1 MAKRTSKPQSNTMGN
16 VIVGALLVIL
26 SFYMMVILFKG
37 THLHPDNVA
46 TDLGFIGAYLYR
58 LIRALVG
65 QYGFFIPLG
74 CLLAGVQ
81 LIIPRFRLKRIQEGS
96 IIAFVIL
103 ILAWAHLPADLDRS
117 FSFGLSGML
126 GGLIGASASYL
137 LVKLLGSAGAHLVV
151 LALMVL
157 VIYIGSEGR
166 LAIWIRNGIRHVGPF
181 SKHFVSQLQDFIFV
195 HEDKGARKRRPRLPE
210 RRKKAPKEEKPRP
223 VASVNP
229 ARVKPLAKTADRP
242 SRAKVH
248 FEEESPTLF
257 IDNLKEFHEELI
269 EADKEEK
276 VREYIESGFADAAA
290 GQVTSKAGI
299 YHLPSM
305 DLLEEISRKGLDID
319 QEDID
324 ENAQILEQTLA
335 DFGVRGHIHE
345 ISVGPTI
352 TEYEFQPA
360 PGIKVSKITNLADD
374 LALSLAA
381 SGIRIQAP
389 IPGKAAVGIEVPN
402 RKARVVRIK
411 EVLASDAFQKAES
424 KMTVALGKD
433 ISGHS
438 MVTDLGAMPH
448 MLIAGSTGSGKS
460 VCLNALIISILYKAK
475 PHEVKFLMI
484 DPKMVELGNYNGIPH
499 LLAPVVTDP
508 KKAAATLRWAVK
520 EMEKRYERF
529 AEAGVKDM
537 KRYNAKC
544 IERQALGEFT
554 AETETMPNIVIIIDE
569 LADLMMVA
577 PADVEDAICRLAQM
591 ARAAGMHLV
600 IATQRPSVDVITG
613 IIKANIPS
621 RIAFAVSSQVD
632 SRTILDMGGAEKLLG
647 RGDMLFYPT
656 GVAKPKRI
664 QGVYVTDE
672 EIDAVVEDVKAKAS
686 PLYNEEVTQIKASPA
701 AGESEKSEGGY
712 DELVPEACRLFIE
725 NGQASISMLQR
736 HFRIGYTR
744 AARIIDELE
753 ELGYVGPYEG
763 SKPRQ
768 IKIKLDEYNEIFG
781 GKRS

>member
-1 MAKRTSKPQSNTMGN
+1 MVKRNTTKPSNTMSK
-16 VIVGALLVIL
+16 VIIGALLIVLAIYMFVTL
-26 SFYMMVILFKG
+26 SKG
-37 THLHPDNVA
+37 NHLHPDNLS
-46 TDLGFIGAYLYR
+46 TDLGVVGAFLYR
-58 LIRALVG
+58 VLRS
-65 QYGFFIPLG
+65 
-74 CLLAGVQ
+74 LAGYYAVLVPLALLIGGIQ
-81 LIIPRFRLKRIQEGS
+81 LIIPRLRLKKVQELSASG
-96 IIAFVIL
+96 IMIL
-103 ILAWAHLPADLDRS
+103 ILAWGHLGVDPSVS
-117 FSFGLSGML
+117 FSDGLAGMH
-126 GGLIGASASYL
+126 GGLIGASASFIF
-137 LVKLLGSAGAHLVV
+137 VKLLGTIGARLMIF
-151 LALMVL
+151 ALIIL
-157 VIYIGSEGR
+157 LIYIGTEGR
-166 LAIWIRNGIRHVGPF
+166 LMLWARDGFKYVGPF
-181 SKHFVSQLQDFIFV
+181 SKNFAHQLKNFIFIDEEKEGKKKKQ
-195 HEDKGARKRRPRLPE
+195 HRLPTHPS
-210 RRKKAPKEEKPRP
+210 KKKSNKQMVAKEKSAPKKKPI
-223 VASVNP
+223 
-229 ARVKPLAKTADRP
+229 P
-242 SRAKVH
+242 SRAKVN
-248 FEEESPTLF
+248 FEDDSPTLF
-257 IDNLKEFHEELI
+257 IENLKEFHEELK

-276 VREYIESGFADAAA
+276 VREFIESGFADAAA
-290 GQVTSKAGI
+290 AHVTSKDQI
-299 YHLPSM
+299 YHLPSLT
-305 DLLEEISRKGLDID
+305 LLEEISQKSIDID
-319 QEDID
+319 QDDIN

-335 DFGVRGHIHE
+335 DFGVRGQINE

-411 EVLASDAFQKAES
+411 EVLNSDVFQKSGS

-438 MVTDLGAMPH
+438 IVTDLGAMPH

-460 VCLNALIISILYKAK
+460 VCLNALIVSILYKAK

-499 LLAPVVTDP
+499 LLAPVVTDS

-537 KRYNAKC
+537 TRYNTKC
-544 IERQALGEFT
+544 IERQAMGEFT

-656 GVAKPKRI
+656 GMAKPKRI
-664 QGVYVTDE
+664 QGVYVTDN
-672 EIDAVVEDVKAKAS
+672 EIDAVVADVKGKAS
-686 PLYNEEVTQIKASPA
+686 PHYNEEVAQIKAITA
-701 AGESEKSEGGY
+701 NHDNEKSSGDIT
-712 DELVPEACRLFIE
+712 DELLPEACQLFIE

-744 AARIIDELE
+744 AARIIDQLE

-768 IKIKLDEYNEIFG
+768 IKIKLDEFHEIFG
-781 GKRS
+781 E